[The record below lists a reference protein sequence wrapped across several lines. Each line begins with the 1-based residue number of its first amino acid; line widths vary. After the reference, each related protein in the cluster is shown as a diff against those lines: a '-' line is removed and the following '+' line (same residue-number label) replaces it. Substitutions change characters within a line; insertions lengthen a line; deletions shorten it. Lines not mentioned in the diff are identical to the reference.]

1 MTPRTR
7 TRWPLLPGAPVLYVA
22 VMCAAVLCGAACSS
36 GAPRRIYVLT
46 PPIDPAAGTT
56 TTPSQLLE
64 LRRIQIPD
72 YLDSTDIL
80 TRRANDEVKASTTGR
95 WGERLSQGLTH
106 AMAADL
112 AARMPEV
119 GIVQDGSSGARQQ
132 LRITINA
139 LDLWPDGRCVLAA
152 SWSIVDQDSAI
163 PVTNGSGT
171 FDSLDAGGTAVV
183 SDANQVDAVTRTIG
197 KLADRIVPE
206 ALADAQADAV
216 AGASATPGRTDPH

>member
-1 MTPRTR
+1 
-7 TRWPLLPGAPVLYVA
+7 LLPGAAVLYAA
-22 VMCAAVLCGAACSS
+22 VLCAAVLCGAACSS

-46 PPIDPAAGTT
+46 PPIEPAAR
-56 TTPSQLLE
+56 TTPAPADDSVAPKQLLE
-64 LRRIQIPD
+64 LRRILIPD

-80 TRRANDEVKASTTGR
+80 TRRGNDEVKASTTGR

-112 AARMPEV
+112 AARMPQV

-152 SWSIVDQDSAI
+152 SWSIVDQDNAI

-171 FDSLDAGGTAVV
+171 FDSLDEGGTAAV

-197 KLADRIVPE
+197 KLADRIVPD

-216 AGASATPGRTDPH
+216 AGARATPGRTDPH